1 MITRQ
6 EFYQAL
12 AERHGE
18 VLQKKFSH
26 ASVAI
31 CGLGGLGSNI
41 AIMLARAG
49 IGKLHLLDFD
59 KVEISNLNRQQ
70 YFVEQIGMD
79 KTLALSQILQ
89 KIAPYCEIQTDTV
102 KLDENNIQE
111 LLKQESIICEAF
123 DNPEAK
129 AMLVNE
135 VLTKFP
141 ETYLVCAS
149 GMAGIGSANAIQTR
163 NITEHFYLCG
173 DGTSELADGEGLFAS
188 RVTVCASH
196 QAHMILRIIAEKFDC

>member
-1 MITRQ
+1 MITKQ

-12 AERHGE
+12 KNRHGE
-18 VLQKKFSH
+18 ILQKKF
-26 ASVAI
+26 ACTSVAI

-41 AIMLARAG
+41 AIMLARTG

-59 KVEISNLNRQQ
+59 RVDISNLNRQQ
-70 YFVEQIGMD
+70 YFVEQIGLY
-79 KTLALSQILQ
+79 KTLALSQVIQ

-102 KLDENNIQE
+102 KLDEKNIQE

-135 VLTKFP
+135 VLIKFP
-141 ETYLVCAS
+141 EKYLVCAS
-149 GMAGIGSANAIQTR
+149 GMAGIDSANAIHTR
-163 NITEHFYLCG
+163 KITEHFYLCG
-173 DGTSELADGEGLFAS
+173 DGTSDLTDGEGLFAS